1 MTINK
6 TSKCQKIRNSQTSSR
21 IIVMMVSGTV
31 VVFHSPIKCG
41 QWNWTKLRYIGLRCI
56 QIAQYSSRP
65 ERLSVRNVR
74 DTVRIATSQ
83 DAMVSFVCKKTHP
96 TLVWESIVGAKTV
109 ISADHLWWMQVTTNF
124 SPFCPQSKKWRV
136 PVPLVPPLITPTK
149 PGFPSR
155 IFSQTWIRY
164 V

>member
-56 QIAQYSSRP
+56 QIAQYASRP

-83 DAMVSFVCKKTHP
+83 DAMVSFVCKKNSSDSCLGEHRRSQNGN
-96 TLVWESIVGAKTV
+96 LRRS
-109 ISADHLWWMQVTTNF
+109 
-124 SPFCPQSKKWRV
+124 
-136 PVPLVPPLITPTK
+136 PLVDAGDNKFFTFLSSVQKVEGTGTPRT
-149 PGFPSR
+149 PVNYAYETGVPIENF
-155 IFSQTWIRY
+155 
-164 V
+164 